1 MLNNWYFRTQLTF
14 FQVVIDKG
22 ADLNLQNTEGE
33 TAMTVAVK
41 NKNKEMFDIL
51 LKMDCNLELST
62 TSGETVL
69 WHSLQQELD
78 HVRQ

>member
-1 MLNNWYFRTQLTF
+1 
-14 FQVVIDKG
+14 
-22 ADLNLQNTEGE
+22 
-33 TAMTVAVK
+33 MTVAVK

-51 LKMDCNLELST
+51 LKMDCNLELAT

-78 HVRQ
+78 HVSQ

>member
-1 MLNNWYFRTQLTF
+1 MLNNWYFLTQLTF

-33 TAMTVAVK
+33 TPMTVAVK

-51 LKMDCNLELST
+51 LKMDCNLELAT

>member
-1 MLNNWYFRTQLTF
+1 
-14 FQVVIDKG
+14 
-22 ADLNLQNTEGE
+22 
-33 TAMTVAVK
+33 MTVAVK